1 MTQEMPR
8 RDFGFIAIVAL
19 VAVTAAWIL
28 LMPWVPAIAS
38 ATLHRFH
45 LRSSSFVVWAAQFP
59 IPSMYN
65 FANRFEMTDVP
76 PGLIDPILLDPM
88 DGETDKRYVNHF
100 PFRWLTFSN
109 ARHRYLRGGRDCWLT
124 IDSSYRGQ
132 TLQTRVHAKPD
143 ANVPGGFVVIRLPEE
158 SSR

>member
-1 MTQEMPR
+1 MTDQMPR

-19 VAVTAAWIL
+19 IVVTAAWIL

-45 LRSSSFVVWAAQFP
+45 LRSSSFGVWAVQFP

-65 FANRFEMTDVP
+65 FANRYEMTDVP
-76 PGLIDPILLDPM
+76 PGLIDPILLDPV

-100 PFRWLTFSN
+100 PFRLLTFSN
-109 ARHRYLRGGRDCWLT
+109 ARHRYLRSGRDCWLT

-132 TLQTRVHAKPD
+132 KLETHVHAKPD
-143 ANVPGGFVVIRLPEE
+143 VDLPGGFVVIRLPED